1 MSAIVRV
8 FVILQKKNWFPIIIS
23 LTIAVLLVFSAA
35 RFYSPMDIAPA
46 APLPKFT
53 ERLDERIPAIMQDYS
68 IPGVCLALIRRGEIV
83 WQKAYGY
90 ADLAEGRKMTA
101 DTPCRV
107 ESISKSLTALGVIKL
122 VEQGRINL
130 DAPLQNY
137 LGDWKLP
144 DTEFNEDAVTVR
156 RLLSHTAGMPLGSI
170 GPAVEYAPGSPMPL
184 LREFLSREARLEKA
198 PGSSFAYSNTGFNL
212 LELLIEKVSGQTFAE
227 YMSNEA
233 LQPLGM
239 RQADFA
245 WKEAWRSQIPT
256 GYDLQGRPVPPYVY
270 PVKASGGLFATA
282 GDIARFVC
290 AGMKA
295 TLNPEKSNGL
305 QKYFQRLYAPQTDIP
320 GLFGLVADAYGFGHF
335 IEILADGKKA
345 VWHGGQGHGWMTH
358 FHSIPETGDG
368 MVMLTNSQRSWP
380 AFAYVLSDW
389 AHWSGVS
396 APGMGK
402 IILVQKIVWTMI
414 GLLFFIVLWQ
424 AERLVR
430 GLVSGRR
437 RFTLWSANVRPARLI
452 QSGLSIF
459 LLSLLFWAAAQDY
472 LVISSLFP
480 VAASWLGYVLF
491 CCALISGLSLLFPA
505 QKKSR

>member
-8 FVILQKKNWFPIIIS
+8 FVILQKKYWFPVIVS
-23 LTIAVLLVFSAA
+23 LTIALALVLSSA
-35 RFYSPMDIAPA
+35 RFYSPMDVTPN
-46 APLPKFT
+46 APLPQFT
-53 ERLDERIPAIMQDYS
+53 AQLDEHIPAIMQDYA
-68 IPGVCLALIRRGEIV
+68 IPGVCLALIRKGEIV

-90 ADLAEGRKMTA
+90 ADLAEGRKMTV

-122 VEQGRINL
+122 VEQGRIDL

-144 DTEFNEDAVTVR
+144 DTEFNEEAVTVR

-184 LREFLSREARLEKA
+184 LREFLSREAWLETA
-198 PGSSFAYSNTGFNL
+198 PGSGFAYSNTGFNL
-212 LELLIEKVSGQTFAE
+212 LELLIEEVTGRRFAE
-227 YMSNEA
+227 YMADEV
-233 LQPLGM
+233 LQPLDM
-239 RQADFA
+239 RQSTFA
-245 WKEAWRSQIPT
+245 WNEAWRSQIPT

-295 TLNPEKSNGL
+295 TLNTEKSNEL
-305 QKYFQRLYAPQTDIP
+305 QKCFQRLYARQTDIP

-358 FHSIPETGDG
+358 FHSVPETGDG

-380 AFAYVLSDW
+380 AFAYILSDW
-389 AHWSGVS
+389 ARWSDVS
-396 APGMGK
+396 KVGLEK
-402 IILVQKIVWTMI
+402 IILGQKIVWTMI
-414 GLLFFIVLWQ
+414 GLLFFFVLWQ

-430 GLVSGRR
+430 GIISGRR
-437 RFTLWSANVRPARLI
+437 RFTLWSANGRAVRLI
-452 QSGLSIF
+452 QSGLFTVLI
-459 LLSLLFWAAAQDY
+459 SLLFCAGAQDY
-472 LVISSLFP
+472 LVISSMFP
-480 VAASWLGYVLF
+480 IAASWLGYTLF
-491 CCALISGLSLLFPA
+491 CCALISGLSALFPA
-505 QKKSR
+505 